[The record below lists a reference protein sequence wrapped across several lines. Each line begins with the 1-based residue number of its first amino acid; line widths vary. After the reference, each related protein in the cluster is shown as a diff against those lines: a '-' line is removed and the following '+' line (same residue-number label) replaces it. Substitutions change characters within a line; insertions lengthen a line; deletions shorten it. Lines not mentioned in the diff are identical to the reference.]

1 MIMPF
6 PVYLLIPSAV
16 LIFAVGIYSYI
27 RSKKRENLIFLFL
40 SVGQSLWAIS
50 SFMMWRSCGVSDV
63 SVTFWDRSL
72 YFATAMMI
80 PLLYHFSLEVCEL
93 SGKRQSRIILAF
105 AYGIGAFFAMLITTP
120 YFVDGVFYYSY
131 GCHTIARTGHHFFL
145 VYLAIFLSFSFYN
158 LFKTW
163 KSEKINIEKRE
174 KAYFALLGYSVFSLA
189 GIGIATAYGI
199 IFYPAYYIFFPL
211 FSLILTYAIT
221 EKNLFVSAMA
231 TDILVGAILI
241 LVSTFL
247 AFPELDMGFA
257 GKATI
262 FILLLLA
269 CILLLRHN
277 HAEIKRKEEAER
289 ISKLKTEFISIVSHQ
304 LRTPLAAIRGY
315 TDMLEDGDYGPVSEK
330 LRDPI
335 RYIHDSSVSMIK
347 MVNGLLSVTRLE
359 RGKVELKVKNF
370 SVEDTIE
377 ECIRDTQ
384 LKAEEKGLYLRYE
397 KPKQVIP
404 LIRGDQEKVKQAVSN
419 IINNAILY
427 TISGGVTVSVS
438 VIGSLVRITVKDTG
452 VGIEQDEME
461 KIFQSFSRGKRG
473 SELHTQGTGL
483 GLYVAKSFMAMHKG
497 KITVY
502 SEGKDKGSTFFI
514 DMPIRADIVPFQE
527 FDLLPPE
534 LKK

>member
-1 MIMPF
+1 MTMPF
-6 PVYLLIPSAV
+6 PVYLLIPSAI

-27 RSKKRENLIFLFL
+27 RVRKRENLIFLFL
-40 SVGQSLWAIS
+40 SVGQAVWAIS
-50 SFMMWRSCGVSDV
+50 SFMMWKSCGNDAM
-63 SVTFWDRSL
+63 VTFWDRSL
-72 YFATAMMI
+72 YFATAIMI
-80 PLLYHFSLEVCEL
+80 PLLYHFSLEICEL
-93 SGKRQSRIILAF
+93 SDRKRSKILLSF
-105 AYGIGAFFAMLITTP
+105 AYGLGAFFAILTTTP
-120 YFVDGVFYYSY
+120 YFVDGVFYYTY
-131 GCHTIARTGHHFFL
+131 GCHTIAKTGHHFFFI
-145 VYLAIFLSFSFYN
+145 YLLTFICFAFYN

-163 KSEKINIEKRE
+163 KSGKLDMEKRE
-174 KAYFALLGYSVFSLA
+174 KAYFTLIGYSVFSLA
-189 GIGIATAYGI
+189 GIGMATAYGI
-199 IFYPAYYIFFPL
+199 VFYPAYYIFFPL
-211 FSLILTYAIT
+211 FSLILAYAIT

-247 AFPELDMGFA
+247 AFPELDMGLV

-262 FILLLLA
+262 FFLLSAA

-277 HAEIKRKEEAER
+277 HAEIRRKEEAER

-315 TDMLEDGDYGPVSEK
+315 TDMVEDGDYGPVSERLK
-330 LRDPI
+330 DPVK
-335 RYIHDSSVSMIK
+335 YIHDSSVSMIK

-370 SVEDTIE
+370 SVEDMIE
-377 ECIRDTQ
+377 ECIKDTQ
-384 LKAEEKGLYLRYE
+384 LKAEEKGLYLNYE
-397 KPKQVIP
+397 KPKQIIP
-404 LIRGDQEKVKQAVSN
+404 LIKGDQEKVKQAVSN

-427 TISGGVTVSVS
+427 TVKGGVTVSVS
-438 VIGSLVRITVKDTG
+438 VVGSLVRITVKDTG
-452 VGIEQDEME
+452 VGIESEDME

-473 SELHTQGTGL
+473 AELHTQGTGL
-483 GLYVAKSFMAMHKG
+483 GLYVARSFITMHKG
-497 KITVY
+497 KVTVY

-514 DMPIRADIVPFQE
+514 DIPIRADIVPFQE